1 MDRVILIRFGELFL
15 KGKNKQFFEN
25 LLIRSIKEK
34 LADLPCSPHFG
45 RGRYVVADYPET
57 VEKTIIGR
65 LKTVFGLQS
74 LSVAYS
80 VTADFEEIANTATA
94 MTADK
99 RGGFRV
105 NVHRAGKS
113 FPMTSPEVAVELGA
127 RILDANKQLHVDLH
141 TPDFTVNVD
150 IREDGKAYVYADKLD
165 CAGGMPTGSAGKGLL
180 LLSGGIDSPVAG
192 YMMAK
197 RGLSLDALHF
207 HSYPYTSELAKEKVL
222 ELAER
227 LSVYAGNMTVV
238 CASFTEVQEAIHKYC
253 DPNYM
258 ITVMRCFMMRL
269 AERFA
274 LSRQC
279 GCIVNG
285 ESLGQVAS
293 QTLES
298 ITVTNRYVE
307 SLPIFRPCIGMDKQ
321 EIIDISRKI
330 DTYDVSIRPYEDCCT
345 VFLPDRPVTRPSFER
360 VLQEIRKIPDVDGLL
375 DKVFASA
382 ETVMIP
388 TK

>member
-1 MDRVILIRFGELFL
+1 MDKVILIRFGELFL

-34 LADLPCSPHFG
+34 LADLPCSLHFG
-45 RGRYVVADYPET
+45 RGRYTVSDYAEEI
-57 VEKTIIGR
+57 EKTVVSR
-65 LKTVFGLQS
+65 LQTVFGLQS
-74 LSVAYS
+74 LSIAFRVA
-80 VTADFEEIANTATA
+80 ADFEAIADTAVA
-94 MTADK
+94 LAADK

-113 FPMTSPEVAVELGA
+113 FPMPSPAVAAELGA
-127 RILDANKQLHVDLH
+127 RILDGNTQLHVDLH

-150 IREDGKAYVYADKLD
+150 IREDGNAYVYADKID
-165 CAGGMPTGSAGKGLL
+165 CAGGMPVGSAGKGLL

-197 RGLSLDALHF
+197 RGLTLDALHF
-207 HSYPYTSELAKEKVL
+207 HSYPYTSEQAKDKVL
-222 ELAER
+222 ELAAR
-227 LSVYAGNMTVV
+227 LRVYAGSMSVV
-238 CASFTEVQEAIHKYC
+238 CASFTAVQEAIHQYC

-298 ITVTNRYVE
+298 ITVTNHSVE
-307 SLPIFRPCIGMDKQ
+307 SLPVFRPCIGMDKQ

-330 DTYDVSIRPYEDCCT
+330 DTYETSIQPFEDCCT
-345 VFLPDRPVTRPSFER
+345 VFLPDKPVTRPSLEHVR
-360 VLQEIRKIPDVDGLL
+360 KEIAKIPDVEGLL
-375 DKVFASA
+375 DTVFA
-382 ETVMIP
+382 TVEVILIS
-388 TK
+388 